1 MSFFNNNTTDA
12 SGKQKLSVLPE
23 IWWFPV
29 ATIPLTVLVFVLWRL
44 WQLKQLNQ
52 KTHTDS
58 DVRFRSLNIRRQGDR
73 LKSLFT
79 RKAEVTGLEAQ
90 TSDGDAALRRR
101 NHSIRN
107 LFAKKDEAIASVGRV
122 AEDVP

>member
-1 MSFFNNNTTDA
+1 MSFFNNTTDA
-12 SGKQKLSVLPE
+12 SGKQKLSILPE

-44 WQLKQLNQ
+44 WQQRRLNQ

-58 DVRFRSLNIRRQGDR
+58 DARIRSLNIRRQGDR
-73 LKSLFT
+73 LKSLLT

-90 TSDGDAALRRR
+90 TIDNDAALRRR